1 MNVHFSGTAKRIVA
15 SIAAVAA
22 LGSMAACGSNGASNG
37 GSDDELTVS
46 YWDDEQD
53 SIKEFIKQNPD
64 IKVKEIRVPG
74 DDYNTKLNQ
83 MIVGNT
89 APDVMLVQEADYVR
103 FAQNGV
109 LEKLDDQLSDL
120 GIDKDDFQP
129 AVKGITNQVD
139 DTTVFRRASQP
150 RSCITTRTC
159 LTPPAWSIRPMIG
172 HGTTTP
178 QPPRS

>member
-89 APDVMLVQEADYVR
+89 APTSCWCR
-103 FAQNGV
+103 RPITCV
-109 LEKLDDQLSDL
+109 L
-120 GIDKDDFQP
+120 
-129 AVKGITNQVD
+129 
-139 DTTVFRRASQP
+139 RRMACWKSLMT
-150 RSCITTRTC
+150 S
-159 LTPPAWSIRPMIG
+159 
-172 HGTTTP
+172 
-178 QPPRS
+178 

>member
-22 LGSMAACGSNGASNG
+22 LGSMAACGSNVASNG

-103 FAQNGV
+103 FAPV
-109 LEKLDDQLSDL
+109 SYTHLTL
-120 GIDKDDFQP
+120 P
-129 AVKGITNQVD
+129 TNSLV
-139 DTTVFRRASQP
+139 
-150 RSCITTRTC
+150 
-159 LTPPAWSIRPMIG
+159 
-172 HGTTTP
+172 
-178 QPPRS
+178 